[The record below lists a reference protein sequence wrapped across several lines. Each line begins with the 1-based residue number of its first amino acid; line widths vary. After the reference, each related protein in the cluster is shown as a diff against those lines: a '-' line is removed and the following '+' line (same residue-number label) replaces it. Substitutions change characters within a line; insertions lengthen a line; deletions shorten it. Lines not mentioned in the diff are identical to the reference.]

1 MMTVFTSSLLLGDDD
16 ASPLPALVA
25 GESSKADGT
34 GRVLRGPLRLFVL
47 PDLFILFCIL
57 HDSSFEPPSFC
68 TCVSK
73 AYEAAW
79 KLTET

>member
-1 MMTVFTSSLLLGDDD
+1 MMTVFTSSFLLGDYD
-16 ASPLPALVA
+16 ASSSLALDA
-25 GESSKADGT
+25 GESLKANGT
-34 GRVLRGPLRLFVL
+34 GRVLGGLLRLFVL

-68 TCVSK
+68 TCVAK

-79 KLTET
+79 KLTGT